1 MISKEEIEE
10 AKKRLQKKYDK
21 AEDYKIEQVF
31 LTYDFHAIGIFLRY
45 IEQLETRD
53 KKISEILDK
62 YEHIEANEDSA
73 LSLYSDIKEI
83 MKGENDE

>member
-1 MISKEEIEE
+1 MCKAAEIKECLIETIQNTYAEKKAIKLNNALKYIEE
-10 AKKRLQKKYDK
+10 
-21 AEDYKIEQVF
+21 
-31 LTYDFHAIGIFLRY
+31 
-45 IEQLETRD
+45 LETRD

-83 MKGENDE
+83 MKS